1 MQIDRRIT
9 NGLAWAGALLVV
21 GIPAADLLS
30 AQFLGNGPT
39 AQVAVIEP
47 VAPVPAPAS
56 QRPAEPV
63 KVAEAAPVKPVAPA
77 PAAAANPADP
87 LNSYLQS
94 GKKLPSY
101 ITGGAE
107 ETAPAT
113 PAAAAPTTA
122 PVVPA
127 PATAAAEP
135 ARPPIAPPAAPA
147 AVATDPV
154 QVASLP
160 PQKVAPV
167 PMPLSMRPAS
177 VAVRAPSPSEQV
189 FIPPSVSR
197 NAPPA
202 AVTADDLQDWESGP
216 LSEFL
221 ANRQQQAE
229 APSDYRPGGFYL
241 DEAPPPEVYDRYV
254 GPIDPPIFLPFIN

>member
-30 AQFLGNGPT
+30 AQFLGNGQA

-56 QRPAEPV
+56 QRPDEPV
-63 KVAEAAPVKPVAPA
+63 KVAEAPPVKLATPA
-77 PAAAANPADP
+77 PTAAANPADP
-87 LNSYLQS
+87 LNAYLQS

-101 ITGGAE
+101 ITGGTE
-107 ETAPAT
+107 ETAPAA
-113 PAAAAPTTA
+113 PAVTA
-122 PVVPA
+122 PVKPV

-135 ARPPIAPPAAPA
+135 ARPPITTPAAPA
-147 AVATDPV
+147 PVATDPV

-160 PQKVAPV
+160 PDKIAPV
-167 PMPLSMRPAS
+167 PMPLSMRPKP
-177 VAVRAPSPSEQV
+177 VAAYAPVAPSQQV
-189 FIPPSVSR
+189 VVRP
-197 NAPPA
+197 APPV

-221 ANRQQQAE
+221 ASRQQQAE
-229 APSDYRPGGFYL
+229 APQDYRPGGFYL
-241 DEAPPPEVYDRYV
+241 DEAAPPEVYDRYV
-254 GPIDPPIFLPFIN
+254 GPIDPPIFLPFTN

>member
-9 NGLAWAGALLVV
+9 NGSARAGALLVV

-30 AQFLGNGPT
+30 AQFSGNSPT

-56 QRPAEPV
+56 QRPDEPV
-63 KVAEAAPVKPVAPA
+63 KVAEADPANPATPA

-101 ITGGAE
+101 ITGGTA
-107 ETAPAT
+107 ETAPAAVAPT
-113 PAAAAPTTA
+113 PAPA
-122 PVVPA
+122 VPA
-127 PATAAAEP
+127 PATATAEP
-135 ARPPIAPPAAPA
+135 ARPPIANPAAPA
-147 AVATDPV
+147 PVATDPV

-160 PQKVAPV
+160 SDKIAPM
-167 PMPLSMRPAS
+167 PMPLSMRPKP
-177 VAVRAPSPSEQV
+177 VAVRAPLPSEQV
-189 FIPPSVSR
+189 IIPPSVSR
-197 NAPPA
+197 NAPLA
-202 AVTADDLQDWESGP
+202 AVTADDLRDWESGP

-229 APSDYRPGGFYL
+229 ALQDYRPGGFYF

>member
-101 ITGGAE
+101 ITGGTE
-107 ETAPAT
+107 ETAPAA
-113 PAAAAPTTA
+113 PVAAAPTPA

-127 PATAAAEP
+127 PATATAEP
-135 ARPPIAPPAAPA
+135 ARPPIATPAAPA
-147 AVATDPV
+147 APVATDPV

-160 PQKVAPV
+160 DKIAPI
-167 PMPLSMRPAS
+167 PMPLSMRPKP
-177 VAVRAPSPSEQV
+177 VAAYAPVAPSQQV
-189 FIPPSVSR
+189 VVRP
-197 NAPPA
+197 APPV

-221 ANRQQQAE
+221 ARRQQQAG
-229 APSDYRPGGFYL
+229 ASQDYRPGGFYL
-241 DEAPPPEVYDRYV
+241 DEETGQQGPDRYV
-254 GPIDPPIFLPFIN
+254 GPIDPPIFLPFTN